1 MRFVGDYTAKT
12 DAKGRV
18 FLPAIFRRQ
27 LDGMDEEALI
37 LRKDV
42 FQKCLVLYPMSVWNA
57 QVDDL
62 QSRLSPWDRKD
73 QMMLRQFVADAEQVE
88 LDSQGRILLSKNK
101 LQYAGITS
109 EVRFLAVVDRIEI
122 WNRAR
127 WNEEMDDESGFDDET
142 LEALTRIQAGI

>member
-122 WNRAR
+122 WRKDALDALMAEADGNLG
-127 WNEEMDDESGFDDET
+127 DDIEGRME
-142 LEALTRIQAGI
+142 R

>member
-62 QSRLSPWDRKD
+62 QLRLSPWDRKD

-122 WNRAR
+122 WSKDALDALMAEADRNLG
-127 WNEEMDDESGFDDET
+127 DDIEGRME
-142 LEALTRIQAGI
+142 R

>member
-101 LQYAGITS
+101 LQYASITS

-122 WNRAR
+122 WSKDALDALMAEADGNLG
-127 WNEEMDDESGFDDET
+127 DDIEGRME
-142 LEALTRIQAGI
+142 R

>member
-62 QSRLSPWDRKD
+62 QSRLSPCDRKD

-122 WNRAR
+122 WSKDALDALMAEADGNLG
-127 WNEEMDDESGFDDET
+127 DDIEGRME
-142 LEALTRIQAGI
+142 R

>member
-57 QVDDL
+57 YVDDL

-88 LDSQGRILLSKNK
+88 LDSQGRILLSKHK

-122 WNRAR
+122 WSKDAL
-127 WNEEMDDESGFDDET
+127 D
-142 LEALTRIQAGI
+142 ALTAEADGNLGDDIEGRMGR

>member
-57 QVDDL
+57 QIDDL

-122 WNRAR
+122 WSKDALDALMAEADGNLG
-127 WNEEMDDESGFDDET
+127 DDIEGRME
-142 LEALTRIQAGI
+142 R

>member
-62 QSRLSPWDRKD
+62 QSRLNPWDRKD

-122 WNRAR
+122 WSKDALDALMAEADGNLG
-127 WNEEMDDESGFDDET
+127 DDIEGRME
-142 LEALTRIQAGI
+142 R

>member
-57 QVDDL
+57 QVDDV

-73 QMMLRQFVADAEQVE
+73 QMMLRQYVADAEQVE

-122 WNRAR
+122 WRKDALDALMAKADGNLG
-127 WNEEMDDESGFDDET
+127 DDIEGRME
-142 LEALTRIQAGI
+142 R

>member
-62 QSRLSPWDRKD
+62 QSRLSP
-73 QMMLRQFVADAEQVE
+73 
-88 LDSQGRILLSKNK
+88 
-101 LQYAGITS
+101 
-109 EVRFLAVVDRIEI
+109 
-122 WNRAR
+122 
-127 WNEEMDDESGFDDET
+127 
-142 LEALTRIQAGI
+142 

>member
-42 FQKCLVLYPMSVWNA
+42 FQNCLVLYPMSVWNA

-122 WNRAR
+122 WSKDALDALMAEADGNLG
-127 WNEEMDDESGFDDET
+127 DDIEGRME
-142 LEALTRIQAGI
+142 R

>member
-27 LDGMDEEALI
+27 LDGMGEEALI

-122 WNRAR
+122 WSKDALDALMAEADGNLG
-127 WNEEMDDESGFDDET
+127 DDIEGRME
-142 LEALTRIQAGI
+142 R

>member
-109 EVRFLAVVDRIEI
+109 EVRFLAVVDGIEI
-122 WNRAR
+122 WSKDALDALMAEADGNLG
-127 WNEEMDDESGFDDET
+127 DDIEGRME
-142 LEALTRIQAGI
+142 R

>member
-57 QVDDL
+57 KVDDL

-122 WNRAR
+122 WSKDALDALMAEADGNLGDDIEGRMAR
-127 WNEEMDDESGFDDET
+127 
-142 LEALTRIQAGI
+142 

>member
-73 QMMLRQFVADAEQVE
+73 QMMLRQYVADAEQVE

-122 WNRAR
+122 WRKDALDALMAEADGNLG
-127 WNEEMDDESGFDDET
+127 DDIEGRME
-142 LEALTRIQAGI
+142 R

>member
-37 LRKDV
+37 LRMDV

-122 WNRAR
+122 WSKDALDALMAEADRNLG
-127 WNEEMDDESGFDDET
+127 DDIEGRME
-142 LEALTRIQAGI
+142 R

>member
-62 QSRLSPWDRKD
+62 QSRLSPWNRKD

-122 WNRAR
+122 WSKDALDALMAEADGNLG
-127 WNEEMDDESGFDDET
+127 DDIEGRME
-142 LEALTRIQAGI
+142 R

>member
-57 QVDDL
+57 QVDDV

-73 QMMLRQFVADAEQVE
+73 QMMLRQYVADAEQVE

-122 WNRAR
+122 WSKDAIDALMAEADGNLG
-127 WNEEMDDESGFDDET
+127 DDIEGRME
-142 LEALTRIQAGI
+142 R

>member
-57 QVDDL
+57 HVDDL

-122 WNRAR
+122 WSKDALDALMAEADGNLG
-127 WNEEMDDESGFDDET
+127 DDIEGRME
-142 LEALTRIQAGI
+142 R

>member
-73 QMMLRQFVADAEQVE
+73 QMMLRQYVADAEQVE

-122 WNRAR
+122 WSKDALDALMAEADGNLG
-127 WNEEMDDESGFDDET
+127 DDIEGRME
-142 LEALTRIQAGI
+142 R

>member
-42 FQKCLVLYPMSVWNA
+42 FQKCLVLYPMSVWTA

-62 QSRLSPWDRKD
+62 QSRLSPWDR
-73 QMMLRQFVADAEQVE
+73 
-88 LDSQGRILLSKNK
+88 
-101 LQYAGITS
+101 
-109 EVRFLAVVDRIEI
+109 
-122 WNRAR
+122 
-127 WNEEMDDESGFDDET
+127 
-142 LEALTRIQAGI
+142 

>member
-122 WNRAR
+122 WNKDALDALMAEADG
-127 WNEEMDDESGFDDET
+127 NLGDDIEGRME
-142 LEALTRIQAGI
+142 R

>member
-57 QVDDL
+57 KVDDL

-122 WNRAR
+122 WSKDALDALMAEADGNLG
-127 WNEEMDDESGFDDET
+127 DDIEGRME
-142 LEALTRIQAGI
+142 R

>member
-101 LQYAGITS
+101 LQYAGITC

-122 WNRAR
+122 WSKDALDALMAEADGNLG
-127 WNEEMDDESGFDDET
+127 DDIEGRME
-142 LEALTRIQAGI
+142 R

>member
-62 QSRLSPWDRKD
+62 KSRLSPWDRKD

-122 WNRAR
+122 WSKDALDALMAESDGNLG
-127 WNEEMDDESGFDDET
+127 DDIEGRME
-142 LEALTRIQAGI
+142 R

>member
-122 WNRAR
+122 WSKDALDALLAEADGNLG
-127 WNEEMDDESGFDDET
+127 DDIEGRME
-142 LEALTRIQAGI
+142 R

>member
-18 FLPAIFRRQ
+18 FLPAIFRHQ

-62 QSRLSPWDRKD
+62 QSRLSPWGRKD

-122 WNRAR
+122 WSKDALDALMAEADGNLG
-127 WNEEMDDESGFDDET
+127 DDIEGRME
-142 LEALTRIQAGI
+142 R

>member
-122 WNRAR
+122 WSKDALDALMAEADGNLG
-127 WNEEMDDESGFDDET
+127 DDIERRME
-142 LEALTRIQAGI
+142 R

>member
-88 LDSQGRILLSKNK
+88 LYSQGRILLSKNK

-122 WNRAR
+122 WSKDALDALMAEADGNLG
-127 WNEEMDDESGFDDET
+127 DDIEGRME
-142 LEALTRIQAGI
+142 R

>member
-109 EVRFLAVVDRIEI
+109 EVRFQAVVDRIEI
-122 WNRAR
+122 WSKDALDALMAEADGNLG
-127 WNEEMDDESGFDDET
+127 DDIEGRME
-142 LEALTRIQAGI
+142 R

>member
-62 QSRLSPWDRKD
+62 KSRLSPWDRKD

-122 WNRAR
+122 WSKDALDALMAEADGNLG
-127 WNEEMDDESGFDDET
+127 DDIEGRME
-142 LEALTRIQAGI
+142 R

>member
-122 WNRAR
+122 WSKDSLDALMAEADGNLG
-127 WNEEMDDESGFDDET
+127 DDIEGRME
-142 LEALTRIQAGI
+142 R

>member
-109 EVRFLAVVDRIEI
+109 EVRLLAVVDRIEI
-122 WNRAR
+122 WSKDALDALMAEADGNLG
-127 WNEEMDDESGFDDET
+127 DDIEGRME
-142 LEALTRIQAGI
+142 R

>member
-27 LDGMDEEALI
+27 RDGMDEEALI

-122 WNRAR
+122 WSKDALDALMAEADGNLG
-127 WNEEMDDESGFDDET
+127 DDIEGRME
-142 LEALTRIQAGI
+142 R

>member
-109 EVRFLAVVDRIEI
+109 EVRFLAVVDSIEI
-122 WNRAR
+122 WSKDALDALMAEADRNLG
-127 WNEEMDDESGFDDET
+127 DDIEGRME
-142 LEALTRIQAGI
+142 R

>member
-27 LDGMDEEALI
+27 IDGMDEEALI

-122 WNRAR
+122 WSKDALDALMAEADGNLG
-127 WNEEMDDESGFDDET
+127 DDIEGRME
-142 LEALTRIQAGI
+142 R

>member
-73 QMMLRQFVADAEQVE
+73 QMMLRQFVANAEQVE

-122 WNRAR
+122 WSKDALDALMAEADGNLG
-127 WNEEMDDESGFDDET
+127 DDIEGRME
-142 LEALTRIQAGI
+142 R

>member
-18 FLPAIFRRQ
+18 FLPAIFRHQ

-122 WNRAR
+122 WSKDALDALMAESDGNLG
-127 WNEEMDDESGFDDET
+127 DDIEGRME
-142 LEALTRIQAGI
+142 R

>member
-122 WNRAR
+122 WSKDALDALMAEADGNLG
-127 WNEEMDDESGFDDET
+127 DDIEGRME
-142 LEALTRIQAGI
+142 R